1 MKEIADLLNEMC
13 RIGIIKK
20 YAIFGA
26 VAQMRYTEAV
36 VTMDLDILIAIPETD
51 SLAILR
57 PIYEYCARK
66 GYKPEGE
73 AIRIGIWP
81 VQFIPTFDDLS
92 REAMDCAEEADLDGV
107 FVRVVKADYLA
118 AMALKV
124 GRAKDKTRILAL
136 LEANAVTTEEMGNI
150 AMKHNLAKEWKQFK
164 EKLLDEN

>member
-13 RIGIIKK
+13 QRGIIKT

-36 VTMDLDILIAIPETD
+36 VTMDMDVLVSIPETD

-57 PIYEYCARK
+57 PIYDYCAMK
-66 GYKPEGE
+66 GYQPEGE
-73 AIRIGIWP
+73 AIQVGAWP

-92 REAMDCAEEADLDGV
+92 REAMDCAEEADLDGAL
-107 FVRVVKADYLA
+107 VRVVKADYLA
-118 AMALKV
+118 AIALKV

-136 LEANAVTTEEMGNI
+136 LEAKAVTTEEIVNI
-150 AMKHNLAKEWKQFK
+150 AMKHNLAREWKQFK

>member
-13 RIGIIKK
+13 QRNIIKT

-36 VTMDLDILIAIPETD
+36 VTMDLDVLVAIPEND

-57 PIYEYCARK
+57 PIYEFCAQK
-66 GYKPEGE
+66 GYCPEGE
-73 AIRIGIWP
+73 AIRVGVWP
-81 VQFIPTFDDLS
+81 VQFIPVFDDLS
-92 REAMDCAEEADLDGV
+92 KEAMEHAEEADLDGV
-107 FVRVVKADYLA
+107 LVRVVKADYLA
-118 AMALKV
+118 VIALKV

-136 LEANAVTTEEMGNI
+136 LEAKAVTIKEIDNI
-150 AMKHNLAKEWKQFK
+150 AIKHNLDKEWKQFK

>member
-1 MKEIADLLNEMC
+1 
-13 RIGIIKK
+13 
-20 YAIFGA
+20 
-26 VAQMRYTEAV
+26 
-36 VTMDLDILIAIPETD
+36 
-51 SLAILR
+51 
-57 PIYEYCARK
+57 
-66 GYKPEGE
+66 
-73 AIRIGIWP
+73 
-81 VQFIPTFDDLS
+81 
-92 REAMDCAEEADLDGV
+92 MDCAEEADLDGV

>member
-1 MKEIADLLNEMC
+1 MKEIAELLNEMC
-13 RIGIIKK
+13 QQGIIKT

-36 VTMDLDILIAIPETD
+36 VTMDLDVLVAVPETD

-57 PIYEYCARK
+57 PIYEFCSQK
-66 GYKPEGE
+66 GYSPEGE
-73 AIRIGIWP
+73 AIRVGTWP
-81 VQFIPTFDDLS
+81 VQFMPTYDDLS

-107 FVRVVKADYLA
+107 LVRVVKADYLA
-118 AMALKV
+118 VIALKV

-136 LEANAVTTEEMGNI
+136 LEAKAVTTKEIENL
-150 AMKHNLAKEWKQFK
+150 AMKHGLVKEWKQFK

>member
-1 MKEIADLLNEMC
+1 MKEIAELLNEMR
-13 RIGIIKK
+13 RIGIIKT

-36 VTMDLDILIAIPETD
+36 VTMDLDVLVAVPETD

-57 PIYEYCARK
+57 PIYEFCSQK
-66 GYKPEGE
+66 GYSPEGE
-73 AIRIGIWP
+73 AIRVGTWP
-81 VQFIPTFDDLS
+81 VQFMPTYDDLS

-107 FVRVVKADYLA
+107 LVRVVKADYLA
-118 AMALKV
+118 VIALKV

-136 LEANAVTTEEMGNI
+136 LEAKAVTTKEIENL
-150 AMKHNLAKEWKQFK
+150 AMKHGLVKEWKQFK